1 VILGLHGLLG
11 AAGRCCT
18 AAEFCLKWSSP
29 VFDVS
34 TSIDCAIS
42 ARAIIASCNT
52 AGGGKSP
59 GSNLLPEG
67 DGQAV
72 GGARVVVDEQTEPS
86 SGVSEAERDHPA
98 VAAKVQQENGET
110 WLFGVAGE

>member
-1 VILGLHGLLG
+1 MRLVILGLHGLLG

-72 GGARVVVDEQTEPS
+72 GGARVVVDEHTEP
-86 SGVSEAERDHPA
+86 SGVSEA
-98 VAAKVQQENGET
+98 VAPKVLHENCET
-110 WLFGVAGE
+110 RLFGVAGE